1 MSENTFDTF
10 AIVEL
15 FGHARI
21 AGRVSEQVIAGQGFV
36 RVDVPA
42 NEQYPAF
49 TRMYGTGA
57 IYSIT
62 PVDESIA
69 RAAAAGMRERPVMVY
84 IPALPRPEEYE
95 DLLESELDEEDVD
108 GEEHDF
114 DPPF

>member
-1 MSENTFDTF
+1 MTTENTFDTF

-42 NEQYPAF
+42 NAEYPAF
-49 TRMYGTGA
+49 TRMFGPGA

-62 PVDESIA
+62 PVTEEIA
-69 RAAAAGMRERPVMVY
+69 NAAAERMRERPVTVY
-84 IPALPRPEEYE
+84 IPALPDPNF
-95 DLLESELDEEDVD
+95 DDEEEDYD
-108 GEEHDF
+108 
-114 DPPF
+114 

>member
-1 MSENTFDTF
+1 MSTENTFDTF

-15 FGHARI
+15 FGHSRI

-36 RVDVPA
+36 RVDVPE
-42 NEQYPAF
+42 NDQYPAF

-69 RAAAAGMRERPVMVY
+69 RAAAARMREQPVMVY
-84 IPALPRPEEYE
+84 IPALASGDPGDD
-95 DLLESELDEEDVD
+95 DLDFDDEEDNQ
-108 GEEHDF
+108 F
-114 DPPF
+114 

>member
-69 RAAAAGMRERPVMVY
+69 RAAAAGMRERPVMIY
-84 IPALPRPEEYE
+84 IPALPRLDEYE
-95 DLLESELDEEDVD
+95 DLLESELDEEDAD
-108 GEEHDF
+108 SEEHDF